1 MSKKDKK
8 QKKTIVES
16 DIEYKSVE
24 EKPTEKASAEE
35 KNKSV
40 DQKKKNKK
48 KNQQVN
54 FFLHLGPIKKPRIY
68 VTVNDIKGLYGVSD
82 AFL

>member
-8 QKKTIVES
+8 QKKTIIES

-24 EKPTEKASAEE
+24 EKQTEKVSAEE
-35 KNKSV
+35 RNKSV

-48 KNQQVN
+48 KNQQVKC
-54 FFLHLGPIKKPRIY
+54 FFIFTFRSY
-68 VTVNDIKGLYGVSD
+68 
-82 AFL
+82 

>member
-48 KNQQVN
+48 KNQQVI

-68 VTVNDIKGLYGVSD
+68 VTVNDIKGLNGVSD

>member
-8 QKKTIVES
+8 QKKTIIES

-24 EKPTEKASAEE
+24 EKPTEKVSAEE
-35 KNKSV
+35 RNKSV

-48 KNQQVN
+48 KNQQVKC
-54 FFLHLGPIKKPRIY
+54 FFIFLHLGPIKKPRIF
-68 VTVNDIKGLYGVSD
+68 VAVSD
-82 AFL
+82 WV

>member
-1 MSKKDKK
+1 MTISTVGWTTQVSKKDKK

-48 KNQQVN
+48 ENQQVN
-54 FFLHLGPIKKPRIY
+54 FFLTFRSY
-68 VTVNDIKGLYGVSD
+68 
-82 AFL
+82 

>member
-8 QKKTIVES
+8 QKKTIIES

-54 FFLHLGPIKKPRIY
+54 FFLTFRSYLKTKNICQ
-68 VTVNDIKGLYGVSD
+68 
-82 AFL
+82 

>member
-8 QKKTIVES
+8 QKKTIIES

-24 EKPTEKASAEE
+24 EKPTEKVSAEE
-35 KNKSV
+35 RNKSV

-48 KNQQVN
+48 KNQQVKYV
-54 FFLHLGPIKKPRIY
+54 FLLFLHLGPIKKPRIF
-68 VTVNDIKGLYGVSD
+68 VTVSD
-82 AFL
+82 WV

>member
-8 QKKTIVES
+8 QKKTIIES

-24 EKPTEKASAEE
+24 EKPTEKAEE

-54 FFLHLGPIKKPRIY
+54 FFLTFRSY
-68 VTVNDIKGLYGVSD
+68 
-82 AFL
+82 

>member
-54 FFLHLGPIKKPRIY
+54 FLGPIKKPRIY